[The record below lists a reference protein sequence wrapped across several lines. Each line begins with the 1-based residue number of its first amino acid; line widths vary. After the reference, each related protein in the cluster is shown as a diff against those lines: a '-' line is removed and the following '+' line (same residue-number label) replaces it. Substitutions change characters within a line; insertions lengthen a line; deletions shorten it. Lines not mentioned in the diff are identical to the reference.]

1 MRILSYK
8 GILWKIILMNY
19 ILFKY
24 KDLYKIR
31 SFPHT
36 LDIHIFFKKMMWKSC
51 EKFFF
56 RGGNI
61 F

>member
-1 MRILSYK
+1 METIF
-8 GILWKIILMNY
+8 INY

-31 SFPHT
+31 SFPHA
-36 LDIHIFFKKMMWKSC
+36 LDIHIFFKEMMWKSC
-51 EKFFF
+51 EKFFL